1 MHLYRGAFE
10 PPWAGPRKAVRG
22 GSAMAKLSG
31 AAQGPPVV
39 QLKPYVTSQ
48 TALGATG
55 PRVAVRRDSQGGSYI
70 EDAAVTDHKKL
81 AARGLFG

>member
-22 GSAMAKLSG
+22 RSAMVKLSG

-39 QLKPYVTSQ
+39 QLKPYGTSRA
-48 TALGATG
+48 ALGATG
-55 PRVAVRRDSQGGSYI
+55 PRVAVRRDS
-70 EDAAVTDHKKL
+70 
-81 AARGLFG
+81 